1 MTKRVLFSLNDEIFE
16 RFQSLVPDR
25 ERSKAIE
32 NFMLSEIARL
42 ENRRDARIEKLAKLV
57 ETDERYSDVRG
68 VSEDVNAIAGEGLL

>member
-16 RFQSLVPDR
+16 RFRSLVPDR